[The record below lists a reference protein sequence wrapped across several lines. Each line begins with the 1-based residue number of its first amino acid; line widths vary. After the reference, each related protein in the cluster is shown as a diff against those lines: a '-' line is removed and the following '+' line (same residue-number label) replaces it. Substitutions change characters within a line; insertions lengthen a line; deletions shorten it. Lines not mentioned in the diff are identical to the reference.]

1 MTSTD
6 ISNRRKVR
14 RRETLESFWQAVEPI
29 LQSVFD
35 SPEVPPKDLDYKAF
49 SSVYTKCYDYTTS
62 PQTMEVRELQATA
75 EGSPSISNQPA
86 SEPGS
91 AAALVLPP
99 PSYRR
104 IDEFFAER
112 AKIIYDNSPGPT
124 TSFLDLARYVLVQ
137 FAQFSGATSI
147 TSRLLRYL
155 ERYVINQLIYE
166 GHGWSTVGIQS
177 NNTLKKMTQKQV
189 LERDRKLERWGYK
202 KDADNNLGT
211 RQDVESWAEAGSSLD
226 RIVPIKSLAF
236 RRLRVAFLEPL
247 LADQGRMVLAIGEL
261 LDPNKYQEVEVFD
274 KEKLI
279 LGLRDVFRG
288 CGIAPD
294 NSLRV
299 KLELYEAKDAPS

>member
-1 MTSTD
+1 M
-6 ISNRRKVR
+6 
-14 RRETLESFWQAVEPI
+14 ETLESFWQTAEPI

-35 SPEVPPKDLDYKAF
+35 SPEAPPKDLNYEAF

-62 PQTMEVRELQATA
+62 RKSQATA
-75 EGSPSISNQPA
+75 EGFPSFSSHQLATA

-91 AAALVLPP
+91 PAALFLPP
-99 PSYRR
+99 PSYKR

-112 AKIIYDNSPGPT
+112 AKITYNNSPGPT

-137 FAQFSGATSI
+137 FTRFSGAASI

-155 ERYVINQLIYE
+155 ERYVITQLIYE

-177 NNTLKKMTQKQV
+177 DNISKKMTKKQ
-189 LERDRKLERWGYK
+189 LQERDQKLERWGYE

-211 RQDVESWAEAGSSLD
+211 LKEVESWAEAGSSLD

-247 LADQGRMVLAIGEL
+247 LADQGRLALAIGEL
-261 LDPNKYQEVEVFD
+261 LDPHECQEVEGSD
-274 KEKLI
+274 KEELL
-279 LGLRDVFRG
+279 LGLKDVFRS

-294 NSLRV
+294 NLLRV
-299 KLELYEAKDAPS
+299 KLELYYEAKDAPS

>member
-6 ISNRRKVR
+6 ISNRRRKVQHM
-14 RRETLESFWQAVEPI
+14 ETLESFWQTAEPI

-35 SPEVPPKDLDYKAF
+35 SPEAPPKDLNYETF

-62 PQTMEVRELQATA
+62 RKSQATA
-75 EGSPSISNQPA
+75 EGSPSFSSQLA

-91 AAALVLPP
+91 PAALVLPP

-124 TSFLDLARYVLVQ
+124 ASFLDLARYVLVQ
-137 FAQFSGATSI
+137 FTQFSGATSI

-166 GHGWSTVGIQS
+166 GHGWSTVGTQS
-177 NNTLKKMTQKQV
+177 DNTFKKMTEEQLQ
-189 LERDRKLERWGYK
+189 ERDRKLERWGYE
-202 KDADNNLGT
+202 KDGDNNLGT
-211 RQDVESWAEAGSSLD
+211 WKEVESWAEAGSSLD

-247 LADQGRMVLAIGEL
+247 LADQGRLALAIGEL
-261 LDPNKYQEVEVFD
+261 LDPHEYQEVKGSD
-274 KEKLI
+274 KEELL
-279 LGLRDVFRG
+279 LGLKDVFRS

-294 NSLRV
+294 NLLRV
-299 KLELYEAKDAPS
+299 KLELYYEAKDAPS